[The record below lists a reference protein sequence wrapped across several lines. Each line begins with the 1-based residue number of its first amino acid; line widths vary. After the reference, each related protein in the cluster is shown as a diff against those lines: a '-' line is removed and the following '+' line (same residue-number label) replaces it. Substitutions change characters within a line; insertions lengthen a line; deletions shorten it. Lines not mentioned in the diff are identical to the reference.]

1 MTDQTTLEDI
11 EDDDDLDDDDY
22 IDDEET
28 ELMTDDSWE
37 DHPGFIELKAKMPR
51 GWHIV
56 KIINYTYAMIQE
68 IDQWLKD
75 ECRAKYKRVGF
86 SSGCSTKVAV
96 QFEDLVD
103 ATMFKLRW
111 RG

>member
-1 MTDQTTLEDI
+1 MTDQTTLEEV
-11 EDDDDLDDDDY
+11 EDDTDELDDG
-22 IDDEET
+22 DDES

-37 DHPGFIELKAKMPR
+37 DHPGFIALKAKMPA

-56 KIINYTYAMIQE
+56 KIINYTYALLQE
-68 IDQWLKD
+68 IDQWLKN

-96 QFEDLVD
+96 EFEDLVD